1 MEKKQLLYLVR
12 RFQKGVITDAELKA
26 LKEYQKD
33 NRYDA
38 FLEDVFDDLAS
49 ADLTSTEASA
59 EQSEQM
65 FSGILLGAGLERM
78 NNKASRK
85 RYLHYWM
92 AAAVL
97 LLVGVVA
104 ILKQDHKSK
113 NHVTPIALLQDKQ
126 AIKPGRSKAI
136 IQLEDGSSIDLE
148 SLPADSV
155 LHLDGYA
162 IVKNEEGQLSYILQ
176 EEWGNM
182 PVYNTIVTPK
192 GGEYRLNL
200 PDGTQIWVN
209 ASSKVKY
216 PLNFAEFSRELELDG
231 EAYFDVKNKAVGKNK
246 LPFIVYSGKQKLEV
260 LGTVFNV
267 NNYNG
272 NVQTTLLEGSV
283 KLSFN
288 GRENYFL
295 KPDEQANYHEENNT
309 VQIDKVDPFFTIAW
323 KNEKFAFENASIYK
337 VMESIGRWY
346 DVEVIYEGDLSA
358 VVFNGTISRYEDFNK
373 LLNLIELTGQIKFEV
388 SGRRV
393 VVMK

>member
-1 MEKKQLLYLVR
+1 M
-12 RFQKGVITDAELKA
+12 ITDAELKT
-26 LKEYQKD
+26 LKEYQED

-38 FLEDVFDDLAS
+38 FLGQVFDDLAS
-49 ADLTSTEASA
+49 ADLNSTEAST
-59 EQSEQM
+59 EQSEYM
-65 FSGILLGAGLERM
+65 FSSILQGVGLERE
-78 NNKASRK
+78 KKDAYPK
-85 RYLHYWM
+85 RYLFYGM
-92 AAAVL
+92 AAAAVL
-97 LLVGVVA
+97 LLLGVVTL
-104 ILKQDHKSK
+104 IKQDYKSK
-113 NHVTPIALLQDKQ
+113 DHVISTALLQDKQ
-126 AIKPGRSKAI
+126 MIKPGGSKAI

-162 IVKNEEGQLSYILQ
+162 IVKKEDGQLSYIMQ
-176 EEWGNM
+176 EEGGDI
-182 PVYNTIVTPK
+182 PVYNTIITPK

-216 PLNFAEFSRELELDG
+216 PLNFAEFSRELELEG
-231 EAYFDVKNKAVGKNK
+231 EAYFDVKNKALGKNK

-288 GRENYFL
+288 GKGNYFL
-295 KPDEQANYHEENNT
+295 KPEEQANYNEENNS
-309 VQIDKVDPFFTIAW
+309 VQIEKVDPFYTIAW

-346 DVEVIYEGDLSA
+346 DVEVRYEGDLSS

-373 LLNLIELTGQIKFEV
+373 LLNIIELTGQIKFEV
-388 SGRRV
+388 VGRRV